1 MKIPNVTIQQLLE
14 AGVHLGH
21 KTLRWN
27 PKMKK
32 YIFGKRD
39 SIHIIDLTQ
48 TLELTKVALQK
59 VYETISNNGK
69 ILFVSTKK
77 QASEAIAEVA
87 KETDQYFVN
96 YRWLGGMLT
105 NWGTIS
111 NSIKKLKKLE
121 IDLVAENR
129 GFTKKELLKMSV
141 KKDKLQRSLGGI
153 AEMKKVPDL
162 VFIIDTNYESLAI
175 QESVKLGIPII
186 AILDSNSNPDGIDFP
201 IPGNDDARRAID
213 LYCNLIKETINAAK
227 KSTPKE
233 DKKVDLKN
241 DEKSSKTIQELDRE
255 KLENKFSKDSKETL
269 KLMSDIE
276 KVKKLRELTGAGFKD
291 CNLAIKESDGD
302 IDKAIEI
309 LRVKGISKASKKMS
323 RDAKE
328 GVIAV
333 TENDK
338 QISLIEVNCET
349 DFVAKNDDFVNF
361 VKELSDLNNNV
372 NSNVDELKKSKMSN
386 GQTVDENL
394 VALIAKIGEK
404 ITIGKT
410 KTLSNEGTV
419 KSKYLH
425 TIVKDNLAK
434 LAVAVSLETSDNS
447 DVVKNF
453 GKQLSMHIAASSPLA
468 LDQDSIDQSII
479 DKEQELVTEE
489 LKNSGKPDEIAKKI
503 SLGKMSKFKEEN
515 ALLSQA
521 WVMEPK
527 KKVQDIIKEL
537 SIPDLKIK
545 EFVRF
550 KIGE

>member
-1 MKIPNVTIQQLLE
+1 
-14 AGVHLGH
+14 
-21 KTLRWN
+21 
-27 PKMKK
+27 
-32 YIFGKRD
+32 
-39 SIHIIDLTQ
+39 
-48 TLELTKVALQK
+48 
-59 VYETISNNGK
+59 
-69 ILFVSTKK
+69 
-77 QASEAIAEVA
+77 
-87 KETDQYFVN
+87 
-96 YRWLGGMLT
+96 
-105 NWGTIS
+105 
-111 NSIKKLKKLE
+111 
-121 IDLVAENR
+121 
-129 GFTKKELLKMSV
+129 MSV
-141 KKDKLQRSLGGI
+141 
-153 AEMKKVPDL
+153 
-162 VFIIDTNYESLAI
+162 
-175 QESVKLGIPII
+175 
-186 AILDSNSNPDGIDFP
+186 
-201 IPGNDDARRAID
+201 
-213 LYCNLIKETINAAK
+213 
-227 KSTPKE
+227 
-233 DKKVDLKN
+233 
-241 DEKSSKTIQELDRE
+241 
-255 KLENKFSKDSKETL
+255 
-269 KLMSDIE
+269 IE

-302 IDKAIEI
+302 LDKAIEI

-372 NSNVDELKKSKMSN
+372 NSNIDDLKKSKMAN
-386 GQTVDENL
+386 GQSVEENL

-410 KTLSNEGTV
+410 KTLSNADTV

-434 LAVAVSLETSDNS
+434 LAVAVSLETNNNS
-447 DVVKNF
+447 DEVKNF

-468 LDQDSIDQSII
+468 LDQNSIDQSII

-489 LKNSGKPDEIAKKI
+489 LKNTGKPEEIAKKI

-527 KKVQDIIKEL
+527 KKVQDILKEL